1 MMHRRWML
9 SSTLPPAR
17 DRRAHRPLF
26 CIQRNGNIFS
36 STCPRLSE
44 SYFLK
49 MIYVQRSQRPLTFS
63 RVLSGNLTICIP
75 WMHHRGTSLYLKAPH
90 SLSQHWFKSHGTT
103 GRKPPKQNA
112 EQNVSN
118 NMPVLFTFVPE
129 HRVLP
134 YRLGIFIWILVSR
147 VLHQFLSH
155 GQPRSSDLSTIDA
168 TPPPKCVAASNA
180 ALLQRTCR
188 RLPRRLKTQRGQ
200 SPSLCEENQFDFG
213 FCCLNGVIVAILLNW
228 HSTT

>member
-36 STCPRLSE
+36 STCLRLAQ

-49 MIYVQRSQRPLTFS
+49 MISVQRPQRPLTFS

-75 WMHHRGTSLYLKAPH
+75 LMHRRGTSLYLKAPH
-90 SLSQHWFKSHGTT
+90 SLSQNWFKSHGTT
-103 GRKPPKQNA
+103 GRKPPKQNV

-134 YRLGIFIWILVSR
+134 YRLGIFIWILISR
-147 VLHQFLSH
+147 VLHEFLSH
-155 GQPRSSDLSTIDA
+155 GNISCD
-168 TPPPKCVAASNA
+168 N
-180 ALLQRTCR
+180 
-188 RLPRRLKTQRGQ
+188 
-200 SPSLCEENQFDFG
+200 
-213 FCCLNGVIVAILLNW
+213 
-228 HSTT
+228 